1 MNIRGNR
8 VVLFA
13 ASWLFLLIGHAVA
26 SEAEPEPKVEPVTFQ
41 RAIELALKHST
52 AIAIADLDQRR
63 AERGYAEAR
72 AAYTPQVNIGAG
84 LGYSSESPHYPQE
97 ASRLCEP
104 LLLSH
109 PGPPLGSHHNQSE
122 WASALPSSS
131 HPEWTRVH
139 GPPGQKSRHLVHQG
153 RELL

>member
-8 VVLFA
+8 IVVLA
-13 ASWLFLLIGHAVA
+13 ISCLLFLIGHAVA

-84 LGYSSESPHYPQE
+84 LGYSYGFPLSLEGAAPTLFNFTSQQALWNPTQPH
-97 ASRLCEP
+97 
-104 LLLSH
+104 
-109 PGPPLGSHHNQSE
+109 
-122 WASALPSSS
+122 
-131 HPEWTRVH
+131 
-139 GPPGQKSRHLVHQG
+139 
-153 RELL
+153 

>member
-1 MNIRGNR
+1 MPMNIRGNR

-84 LGYSSESPHYPQE
+84 LGYSRSEE
-97 ASRLCEP
+97 R
-104 LLLSH
+104 
-109 PGPPLGSHHNQSE
+109 
-122 WASALPSSS
+122 
-131 HPEWTRVH
+131 RV
-139 GPPGQKSRHLVHQG
+139 GKEGKTW
-153 RELL
+153 